1 MKPTKEQLIDIIY
14 ECLGEVNE
22 QLPNDAQIQK
32 SPDTIL
38 VGRAGGLDSLGF
50 VNFIALVEAE
60 CAHRYGVTV
69 SLMDAS
75 SREDAALEDVGSF
88 ADCLFQRLT
97 KATPQKLAECS
108 EARFRC
114 SSRVDCH

>member
-1 MKPTKEQLIDIIY
+1 MKPTKDELLGIIY

-32 SPDTIL
+32 SPDASL

-50 VNFIALVEAE
+50 VNFIALVEE
-60 CAHRYGVTV
+60 KCSHKYGISV
-69 SLMDAS
+69 SLMNGS
-75 SREDAALEDVGSF
+75 SGEDATLENVGSF

-97 KATPQKLAECS
+97 KATSS
-108 EARFRC
+108 E
-114 SSRVDCH
+114 V